1 MFRMKKRIR
10 PARMAEYLFLIA
22 LVTFTAIPL
31 VYLVNSAFKPL
42 YELYAFPPRIFVRNP
57 TFGNFNELF
66 GMLGSST
73 VPFTRYFFNSIFI
86 TACTVGLSVFVCTL
100 AAFSMVKLRLPFKR
114 VIFDIIIAALMFSAP
129 AVKISSYT
137 IINGLGLTNNY
148 LALILPAAAGS
159 LYFFLVKQNIEQI
172 PDSILESA
180 KIDGCNII
188 SIYLKIIMPLSKPVI
203 ATVIVFAFTNSWNDF
218 YSPMLYINQDAMK
231 TLPLALQM
239 LQGGAGQVAR
249 SGAMMAAALLTTLP
263 VIVIFVFMQSKV
275 IKTMAFSGIK

>member
-1 MFRMKKRIR
+1 
-10 PARMAEYLFLIA
+10 
-22 LVTFTAIPL
+22 
-31 VYLVNSAFKPL
+31 
-42 YELYAFPPRIFVRNP
+42 
-57 TFGNFNELF
+57 
-66 GMLGSST
+66 
-73 VPFTRYFFNSIFI
+73 
-86 TACTVGLSVFVCTL
+86 
-100 AAFSMVKLRLPFKR
+100 
-114 VIFDIIIAALMFSAP
+114 MFSAP

-180 KIDGCNII
+180 KIDGCSII

-218 YSPMLYINQDAMK
+218 YSPMLYINQDSMK